1 MRTIVALRYVGLIL
15 LTPALLVLHAQ
26 DPRLVGPRKRI
37 PGSFLRV
44 EAGDTREGLDVD
56 GLVER
61 LRSEGPQ
68 TPLFLT
74 KHPRLRRGKEGGT
87 NPLEPEAEVDG
98 EQYIWI

>member
-1 MRTIVALRYVGLIL
+1 MRTIVALRYVGFIL
-15 LTPALLVLHAQ
+15 LTSALLVHAQ

-68 TPLFLT
+68 TPVFLT
-74 KHPRLRRGKEGGT
+74 KHPRPRRGKEEGT